1 MMSYEPLEW
10 EQFES
15 AASELGITL
24 TSSQTDSLRR
34 MLELLRASNESASLM
49 SKTALANVL
58 RMHVFDSLTL
68 LPLIRGRGLADGR
81 LADVGTGG
89 GFPGLVLKIAE
100 PSLGVLLMDA
110 TRKKTDYLERTANEL
125 ELDVEVRQARAEDA
139 GHDLALRESFDI
151 VTCRAIGQWPVVLE
165 LALPL
170 CKTGGVV
177 LAQRGAE
184 SPREAAVYA
193 AATATL
199 GGRVASVE
207 QVGTSVGLDA
217 RHVITV
223 EKIAPT
229 PARYP
234 RKAGIPEKRP
244 LSLML

>member
-1 MMSYEPLEW
+1 
-10 EQFES
+10 
-15 AASELGITL
+15 
-24 TSSQTDSLRR
+24 
-34 MLELLRASNESASLM
+34 
-49 SKTALANVL
+49 
-58 RMHVFDSLTL
+58 MHVFDSLTL

-110 TRKKTDYLERTANEL
+110 TRKKTDYLERTATEL

-151 VTCRAIGQWPVVLE
+151 VTCRAIGPWPVVLE
-165 LALPL
+165 LALPF

-199 GGRVASVE
+199 GGCVASVE

-223 EKIAPT
+223 EKVTPT
-229 PARYP
+229 PVRYP

-244 LSLML
+244 LS

>member
-15 AASELGITL
+15 AASELGVTL

-34 MLELLRASNESASLM
+34 MLELLRASNEFASLM
-49 SKTALANVL
+49 SRAGLANVL

-110 TRKKTDYLERTANEL
+110 TRKKTDYLERTATEL

-151 VTCRAIGQWPVVLE
+151 VTCRAIGPWPVVLE
-165 LALPL
+165 LALPF

-223 EKIAPT
+223 EKVAPT
-229 PARYP
+229 PVRYP

-244 LSLML
+244 LS